1 MDDKNRSFSTDNT
14 DDDDYNKFRDK
25 NKYDKSFFS

>member
-14 DDDDYNKFRDK
+14 FDWEDGNDTAMKLCAII
-25 NKYDKSFFS
+25 

>member
-14 DDDDYNKFRDK
+14 DDDDYVDMVL
-25 NKYDKSFFS
+25 DDGLSLIHI

>member
-14 DDDDYNKFRDK
+14 DDDDYVDMLL
-25 NKYDKSFFS
+25 YDGTELH